1 MKISNF
7 FTALLIVMAT
17 ATSHIPSHASDP
29 SKNTGKESQ
38 LPLYID
44 NVNIVDVKTGK
55 VIKNRQLLILNGKI
69 AAIKPAETPIVEE
82 NYSRH
87 DGKGSYVTPGLID
100 MHVHAYDP
108 AAFMIALSHGV
119 THLRLMNGVKE
130 HIIWRKELDAGSRIG
145 STITVSSPTISGFK
159 NAHMH
164 YSAQTAADATTG
176 VVKAKQ
182 QGYDLIKAYGNLT
195 GPVLEALL
203 SEAKKQ
209 NIPVAKHGPHPAA
222 DMEWSEL
229 SGLQSLEH
237 VEDIYQGPLNNQHDQ
252 KKLDETIVKLKAL
265 NTPITPTLNIYW
277 QLTQISEQK
286 QGYIDTLPQDHISPI
301 IALEEKHH
309 QVKRWINSSEGMVN
323 HNKKTFTFLQEI
335 TRQLYQAK
343 IPLLIGTDSGELLS
357 PHGLAAHTEMA
368 LMQQAG
374 LPAIAVLRAATI
386 NAAKALGK
394 ESQMGQV
401 AQGYNA
407 DLILSEQNPIENLGA
422 LQQPAVVVKHG
433 RLFTNIELQQLRRK
447 AIDERSF
454 WQEIKTLSNAGE
466 L

>member
-1 MKISNF
+1 MKISNLF
-7 FTALLIVMAT
+7 IAFLVLVAT
-17 ATSHIPSHASDP
+17 TLFHSPTYASEL
-29 SKNTGKESQ
+29 SKNSGKEAQ
-38 LPLYID
+38 PPLYID
-44 NVNIVDVKTGK
+44 NVHIVDVNTGQ
-55 VIKNRQLLILNGKI
+55 VIENRQLLILNGKI
-69 AAIKPAETPIVEE
+69 AAIKPAETPIADKP
-82 NYSRH
+82 YTRH
-87 DGKGSYVTPGLID
+87 DGKGSYVLPGLID

-130 HIIWRKELDAGSRIG
+130 HIVWRKELEEGGRLG

-164 YSAQTAADATTG
+164 YSAQTPMDATTA
-176 VVKAKQ
+176 VIKAKQ

-195 GPVLEALL
+195 GPVLKALL

-209 NIPVAKHGPHPAA
+209 NISVAKHGPHPAA
-222 DMEWSEL
+222 DMEWNEL
-229 SGLQSLEH
+229 SGLQSVEH
-237 VEDIYQGPLNNQHDQ
+237 VEDIYQGPLNHQYDQ

-265 NTPITPTLNIYW
+265 DTPITPTLNIYW

-286 QGYIDTLPQDHISPI
+286 QAYIDRLPKDYISPI

-309 QVKRWINSSEGMVN
+309 QVKRWINSSEAMVS
-323 HNKKTFTFLQEI
+323 HNKKTFAFLQEI

-357 PHGLAAHTEMA
+357 PHGLATHTEMA

-374 LPAIAVLRAATI
+374 LPTIEVLRAATM
-386 NAAKALGK
+386 NAAKALDK
-394 ESQMGQV
+394 EFQFGQV
-401 AQGYNA
+401 AVGYDA
-407 DLILSEQNPIENLGA
+407 DLILSEQNPIEHLA
-422 LQQPAVVVKHG
+422 TLEQPAAVVKHG
-433 RLFTNIELQQLRRK
+433 RLFSNIELQQLRRK

-454 WQEIKTLSNAGE
+454 WQEIKTLSKAGG
-466 L
+466 